1 MADMAQAPDLAAAA
15 VRARSNR
22 APAQWL
28 VLAAVAGIGLNLRPF
43 LTAVGPLAPSIRAG
57 TGLTYQGMAWL
68 TLLPMLL
75 MGVGAFFGPALRAR
89 LGARTA
95 VLGALAVLGA
105 GCALRLGVTGGGW
118 LIASAAL
125 CGLGVAVVQA
135 ACPGLVKQ
143 EFPGRVAPVMG
154 LYSAALMGGGAL
166 GAQLSPYVT
175 ALSGSWRE
183 ALALWSLPALAA
195 LALAWVALPRSDRAH
210 QENRVPQ
217 HALSRSHSPGT
228 TRALLRRPRTWL
240 LMGCFGVMNGGYA
253 SLVAWLAPFYQG
265 HGWSAPASGA
275 LVALMAVAQAGAAL
289 LLPALAAR
297 RTDRRAWMVLALA
310 MQVTGFAGL
319 ALWPDAAPHAWA
331 VIGGA
336 GLGGCFA
343 LYLVVALDHLP
354 DPDSA
359 GALSALMQGGGFLL
373 AALAPW
379 LTAMLQA
386 HTGGFAAGWWY
397 HLGCAALVGVLTLR
411 LNPAGYGAAYAAP
424 AAGPSATR
432 AGNPRQIPQ

>member
-1 MADMAQAPDLAAAA
+1 MAEG
-15 VRARSNR
+15 ARPVQPQPPR
-22 APAQWL
+22 WL

-43 LTAVGPLAPSIRAG
+43 LTAVGPLAPAIRGG
-57 TGLTYQGMAWL
+57 TGLSYQGMAWL

-75 MGVGAFFGPALRAR
+75 MGVGAFFGPAIRAR

-95 VLGALAVLGA
+95 VLGALALLGA
-105 GCALRLGVTGGGW
+105 GCALRLGVAGGTW

-143 EFPGRVAPVMG
+143 EFPARVAPVMG

-175 ALSGSWRE
+175 ELAGSWRE
-183 ALALWSLPALAA
+183 ALALWAVPALAA
-195 LALAWVALPRSDRAH
+195 LALAWVALPRGPSR
-210 QENRVPQ
+210 QP
-217 HALSRSHSPGT
+217 ALAAAAPAGPPASATGK

-240 LMGCFGVMNGGYA
+240 LMISFGVMNGGYA
-253 SLVAWLAPFYQG
+253 SLVAWLAPFYQS
-265 HGWSAPASGA
+265 HGWSAPASGS
-275 LVALMAVAQAGAAL
+275 LVALMAVAQAAAAL

-297 RTDRRAWMVLALA
+297 RPDRRAWMALALA
-310 MQVTGFAGL
+310 MQVAGFAGL

-354 DPDSA
+354 DADSA
-359 GALSALMQGGGFLL
+359 GALSAVMQGGGFLL
-373 AALAPW
+373 ASLAPW
-379 LTAMLQA
+379 ITAMLQA
-386 HTGGFAAGWWY
+386 RTGSFAAGWWY
-397 HLGCAALVGVLTLR
+397 HLACAAVVGLLTMRLDPARYGASFALPAPAGCAR
-411 LNPAGYGAAYAAP
+411 QAG
-424 AAGPSATR
+424 
-432 AGNPRQIPQ
+432 

>member
-1 MADMAQAPDLAAAA
+1 MAEGARP
-15 VRARSNR
+15 VRPQPPR
-22 APAQWL
+22 WL

-43 LTAVGPLAPSIRAG
+43 LTAVGPLAPAIRGG
-57 TGLTYQGMAWL
+57 TGLSYQGMAWL

-75 MGVGAFFGPALRAR
+75 MGVGAFFGPAIRAR

-95 VLGALAVLGA
+95 VLGALALLGA
-105 GCALRLGVTGGGW
+105 GCALRLGVAGGTW

-143 EFPGRVAPVMG
+143 EFPARVAPVMG

-175 ALSGSWRE
+175 ELAGSWRE
-183 ALALWSLPALAA
+183 ALALWAVPALAA
-195 LALAWVALPRSDRAH
+195 LALAWVALPHGPGRQPASAPAAPPGRSPIA
-210 QENRVPQ
+210 
-217 HALSRSHSPGT
+217 AGK

-240 LMGCFGVMNGGYA
+240 LMISFGVMNGGYA
-253 SLVAWLAPFYQG
+253 SLVAWLAPFYQS
-265 HGWSAPASGA
+265 HGWSAPASGS
-275 LVALMAVAQAGAAL
+275 LVALMAVAQAAAAL

-297 RTDRRAWMVLALA
+297 RLDRRAWMALALA
-310 MQVTGFAGL
+310 MQVAGFAGL
-319 ALWPDAAPHAWA
+319 ALRPDIAPHAWA

-354 DPDSA
+354 DADSA
-359 GALSALMQGGGFLL
+359 GALSAVMQGGGFLL
-373 AALAPW
+373 ASLAPW
-379 LTAMLQA
+379 ITAMLQA
-386 HTGGFAAGWWY
+386 RTGSFAAGWWY
-397 HLGCAALVGVLTLR
+397 HLACAAVVGVLTMR
-411 LNPAGYGAAYAAP
+411 LDPARYGASFALPAP
-424 AAGPSATR
+424 TGCARQAG
-432 AGNPRQIPQ
+432 

>member
-1 MADMAQAPDLAAAA
+1 MRPQPP
-15 VRARSNR
+15 R
-22 APAQWL
+22 WL

-43 LTAVGPLAPSIRAG
+43 LTAVGPLAPAIRGG
-57 TGLTYQGMAWL
+57 TGLSYQGMAWL

-75 MGVGAFFGPALRAR
+75 MGVGAFFGPAIRAR

-95 VLGALAVLGA
+95 VLGALALLGA
-105 GCALRLGVTGGGW
+105 GCALRLGVAGGTW

-143 EFPGRVAPVMG
+143 EFPARVAPVMG

-175 ALSGSWRE
+175 ELAGSWRE
-183 ALALWSLPALAA
+183 ALALWAVPALAA
-195 LALAWVALPRSDRAH
+195 LALAWVALPHGPDRQPASAPAAPPGRSPIA
-210 QENRVPQ
+210 
-217 HALSRSHSPGT
+217 AGK

-240 LMGCFGVMNGGYA
+240 LMISFGVMNGGYA
-253 SLVAWLAPFYQG
+253 SLVAWLAPFYQS
-265 HGWSAPASGA
+265 HGWSAPASGS
-275 LVALMAVAQAGAAL
+275 LVALMAVAQAAAAL

-297 RTDRRAWMVLALA
+297 RLDRRAWMALALA
-310 MQVTGFAGL
+310 MQVAGFAGL
-319 ALWPDAAPHAWA
+319 ALRPDIAPHAWA

-354 DPDSA
+354 DADSA
-359 GALSALMQGGGFLL
+359 GALSAVMQGGGFLL
-373 AALAPW
+373 ASLAPW
-379 LTAMLQA
+379 ITAMLQA
-386 HTGGFAAGWWY
+386 RTGSFAAGWWY
-397 HLGCAALVGVLTLR
+397 HLACAAVVGVLTMR
-411 LNPAGYGAAYAAP
+411 LDPARYGASFALPAP
-424 AAGPSATR
+424 TGCARQAG
-432 AGNPRQIPQ
+432 

>member
-1 MADMAQAPDLAAAA
+1 MAEAAREAGRA
-15 VRARSNR
+15 VGTVRPSPPR
-22 APAQWL
+22 WL

-43 LTAVGPLAPSIRAG
+43 LTAVGPLAPAIRTG
-57 TGLTYQGMAWL
+57 TGLSYQGMAWL

-75 MGVGAFFGPALRAR
+75 MGVGAFFGPAIRAR
-89 LGARTA
+89 VGARTA
-95 VLGALAVLGA
+95 VLGALALLGA
-105 GCALRLGVTGGGW
+105 GCALRLGVADGTW

-175 ALSGSWRE
+175 DLAGSWRE
-183 ALALWSLPALAA
+183 ALALWAVPALAA
-195 LALAWVALPRSDRAH
+195 LALAWLALPRAAAH
-210 QENRVPQ
+210 MP
-217 HALSRSHSPGT
+217 AAAPASRPAGA

-240 LMGCFGVMNGGYA
+240 LMACFGVMNGGYA
-253 SLVAWLAPFYQG
+253 SLVAWLAPFYQS
-265 HGWSAPASGA
+265 HGWSAPASGS
-275 LVALMAVAQAGAAL
+275 LVALMAVAQAAAAL

-297 RTDRRAWMVLALA
+297 SLDRRAWMALALA
-310 MQVTGFAGL
+310 LQVAGFAGF
-319 ALWPDAAPHAWA
+319 ALWPDAAPQAWA
-331 VIGGA
+331 VTGGA

-359 GALSALMQGGGFLL
+359 GALSAVMQGGGFLL
-373 AALAPW
+373 ASLAPW
-379 LTAMLQA
+379 ITATLHE
-386 HTGGFAAGWWY
+386 HTGDFAAGWWY
-397 HLGCAALVGVLTLR
+397 HLACAAVVGVLTMR
-411 LNPAGYGAAYAAP
+411 LDPARYGVSFAMPPVRAACYA
-424 AAGPSATR
+424 
-432 AGNPRQIPQ
+432 PQ

>member
-1 MADMAQAPDLAAAA
+1 MAEG
-15 VRARSNR
+15 ARPLR
-22 APAQWL
+22 PQPPRWL

-43 LTAVGPLAPSIRAG
+43 LTAVGPLAPAIRGG
-57 TGLTYQGMAWL
+57 TGLSYQGMAWL

-75 MGVGAFFGPALRAR
+75 MGVGAFFGPAIRAR

-95 VLGALAVLGA
+95 VLGALALLGA
-105 GCALRLGVTGGGW
+105 GCALRLGVAGGAW

-143 EFPGRVAPVMG
+143 EFPARVAPVMG

-175 ALSGSWRE
+175 ELAGSWRE
-183 ALALWSLPALAA
+183 ALALWAVPALAA
-195 LALAWVALPRSDRAH
+195 LALAWVALPRGRAR
-210 QENRVPQ
+210 QPASVP
-217 HALSRSHSPGT
+217 AAPSGSSPIAAGK
-228 TRALLRRPRTWL
+228 TRALLQRPRTWL
-240 LMGCFGVMNGGYA
+240 LMISFGVMNGGYA
-253 SLVAWLAPFYQG
+253 SLVAWLAPFYQS
-265 HGWSAPASGA
+265 HGWSAPASGS

-297 RTDRRAWMVLALA
+297 RLDRRAWMALALA
-310 MQVTGFAGL
+310 MQVAGFAGL
-319 ALWPDAAPHAWA
+319 ALWPDVAPHAWA

-354 DPDSA
+354 DADSA
-359 GALSALMQGGGFLL
+359 GALSAVMQGGGFLL
-373 AALAPW
+373 ASLAPW
-379 LTAMLQA
+379 ITAMLQA
-386 HTGGFAAGWWY
+386 RTGSFAAGWWY
-397 HLGCAALVGVLTLR
+397 HLACAAVVGVLTMR
-411 LNPAGYGAAYAAP
+411 LDPARYGASFALPAPAGCA
-424 AAGPSATR
+424 
-432 AGNPRQIPQ
+432 RQGG

>member
-1 MADMAQAPDLAAAA
+1 MAQASDLASAPAC
-15 VRARSNR
+15 ARSR
-22 APAQWL
+22 GAPARWL

-89 LGARTA
+89 LGARNA
-95 VLGALAVLGA
+95 VLGALALLGTA
-105 GCALRLGVTGGGW
+105 CALRLGVTGGGW

-175 ALSGSWRE
+175 ELSGSWRE

-195 LALAWVALPRSDRAH
+195 LALAWVALPRATATATATAAR
-210 QENRVPQ
+210 QP
-217 HALSRSHSPGT
+217 SRGA

-297 RTDRRAWMVLALA
+297 RVDRRGWMVLALA

-319 ALWPDAAPHAWA
+319 ALWPDAAPYAWA
-331 VIGGA
+331 MIGGA

-359 GALSALMQGGGFLL
+359 GTLSALMQGGGFLL

-411 LNPAGYGAAYAAP
+411 LDPAGYGAAYAAP
-424 AAGPSATR
+424 ASAVTAR
-432 AGNPRQIPQ
+432 AAADSPQ

>member
-1 MADMAQAPDLAAAA
+1 
-15 VRARSNR
+15 
-22 APAQWL
+22 
-28 VLAAVAGIGLNLRPF
+28 
-43 LTAVGPLAPSIRAG
+43 
-57 TGLTYQGMAWL
+57 
-68 TLLPMLL
+68 ML
-75 MGVGAFFGPALRAR
+75 
-89 LGARTA
+89 
-95 VLGALAVLGA
+95 
-105 GCALRLGVTGGGW
+105 

-166 GAQLSPYVT
+166 GAQLSPWVT
-175 ALSGSWRE
+175 TLAGSWRE
-183 ALALWSLPALAA
+183 ALALWAVPALAA
-195 LALAWVALPRSDRAH
+195 LALAWVALPRTEARPAG
-210 QENRVPQ
+210 
-217 HALSRSHSPGT
+217 ASPAARPPGAA
-228 TRALLRRPRTWL
+228 RALLRRPRTWL
-240 LMGCFGVMNGGYA
+240 LMLCFGVMNGGYA

-275 LVALMAVAQAGAAL
+275 LVALMALAQAAAAL

-310 MQVTGFAGL
+310 MQVAGFGGL

-373 AALAPW
+373 ASLAPW
-379 LTAMLQA
+379 ITAVL
-386 HTGGFAAGWWY
+386 HERSGGFAAGWWY

-411 LNPAGYGAAYAAP
+411 FDPARYRASYAMPMTSRAASQPEPAGL
-424 AAGPSATR
+424 
-432 AGNPRQIPQ
+432 Q

>member
-1 MADMAQAPDLAAAA
+1 MADAIANAPA
-15 VRARSNR
+15 VRATPR
-22 APAQWL
+22 WL

-43 LTAVGPLAPSIRAG
+43 LTAVGPLAPAIRAG
-57 TGLTYQGMAWL
+57 TGLSYQGMAWL

-75 MGVGAFFGPALRAR
+75 MGVGAFFGPAIRAR
-89 LGARTA
+89 LGARAA
-95 VLGALAVLGA
+95 VLGALALLGA
-105 GCALRLGVTGGGW
+105 GCALRLGVADGTL

-143 EFPGRVAPVMG
+143 EFPERVAPVMG

-166 GAQLSPYVT
+166 GAQLSPWVST
-175 ALSGSWRE
+175 QAGSWRE
-183 ALALWSLPALAA
+183 ALALWAVPVLAA
-195 LALAWVALPRSDRAH
+195 LALAWVALPR
-210 QENRVPQ
+210 
-217 HALSRSHSPGT
+217 ALPARGASPLRPPSAA
-228 TRALLRRPRTWL
+228 RALLRRPRTWL
-240 LMGCFGVMNGGYA
+240 LMLCFGVMNGGYA

-275 LVALMAVAQAGAAL
+275 LVALMALAQAAAAL

-297 RTDRRAWMVLALA
+297 RADRRAWMALALA
-310 MQVTGFAGL
+310 MQVAGFGGL

-373 AALAPW
+373 ASLAPW
-379 LTAMLQA
+379 ITAMLQA
-386 HTGGFAAGWWY
+386 RTGGFAAGWWY

-411 LNPAGYGAAYAAP
+411 LDPARYGSAYAMP
-424 AAGPSATR
+424 RAAG
-432 AGNPRQIPQ
+432 

>member
-1 MADMAQAPDLAAAA
+1 MAQAPDLAAAA
-15 VRARSNR
+15 ACTRSGR
-22 APAQWL
+22 APARWL

-89 LGARTA
+89 LGARNA
-95 VLGALAVLGA
+95 VLGALALLGT
-105 GCALRLGVTGGGW
+105 GCALRLGVTDGGW

-125 CGLGVAVVQA
+125 CGLGVAVVQS

-183 ALALWSLPALAA
+183 ALALWALPALAA
-195 LALAWVALPRSDRAH
+195 LALAWVALPRAH
-210 QENRVPQ
+210 RNHRLPD
-217 HALSRSHSPGT
+217 HTASRSQSAGAA
-228 TRALLRRPRTWL
+228 RALLRRPRTWL

-297 RTDRRAWMVLALA
+297 RVDRRAWMVLALA
-310 MQVTGFAGL
+310 LQVTGFAGL
-319 ALWPDAAPHAWA
+319 ALWPDAAPYAWA

-397 HLGCAALVGVLTLR
+397 HLGCATLVCALTLR
-411 LNPAGYGAAYAAP
+411 LNPASYGAAYGPDAAP
-424 AAGPSATR
+424 ASAAKPPATGPAS
-432 AGNPRQIPQ
+432 PQ

>member
-1 MADMAQAPDLAAAA
+1 MAEGARPAHPAPP
-15 VRARSNR
+15 R
-22 APAQWL
+22 WL

-43 LTAVGPLAPSIRAG
+43 LTAVGPLAPAIHSG
-57 TGLTYQGMAWL
+57 TGLSYQGMAWL

-75 MGVGAFFGPALRAR
+75 MGVGAFFGPAIRAR

-95 VLGALAVLGA
+95 VLGALALLGA
-105 GCALRLGVTGGGW
+105 GCALRLGVTGGTW

-143 EFPGRVAPVMG
+143 EFPARVAPVMG

-175 ALSGSWRE
+175 ELAGSWRE
-183 ALALWSLPALAA
+183 ALALWAMPALAA
-195 LALAWVALPRSDRAH
+195 LALAWVALPRGPGR
-210 QENRVPQ
+210 QP
-217 HALSRSHSPGT
+217 ALATAAPASRPAFAGGK

-240 LMGCFGVMNGGYA
+240 LMISFGVMNGGYA
-253 SLVAWLAPFYQG
+253 SLVAWLAPFYQS
-265 HGWSAPASGA
+265 HGWSAPASGS

-297 RTDRRAWMVLALA
+297 RLDRRAWMALALA
-310 MQVTGFAGL
+310 LQVAGFAGL
-319 ALWPDAAPHAWA
+319 ALWPDAAPQAWA

-354 DPDSA
+354 DADSA
-359 GALSALMQGGGFLL
+359 GALSAVMQGGGFLL
-373 AALAPW
+373 ASLAPW
-379 LTAMLQA
+379 LTAMLHA
-386 HTGGFAAGWWY
+386 RTGSFAAGWWY
-397 HLGCAALVGVLTLR
+397 HLACAAVVGVLTMR
-411 LNPAGYGAAYAAP
+411 LDPARYGASFALPAPAGCARQ
-424 AAGPSATR
+424 AG
-432 AGNPRQIPQ
+432 

>member
-1 MADMAQAPDLAAAA
+1 MRPQPP
-15 VRARSNR
+15 R
-22 APAQWL
+22 WL

-43 LTAVGPLAPSIRAG
+43 LTAVGPLAPAIRGG
-57 TGLTYQGMAWL
+57 TGLSYQGMAWL

-75 MGVGAFFGPALRAR
+75 MGVGAFFGPAIRAR

-95 VLGALAVLGA
+95 VLGALALLGA
-105 GCALRLGVTGGGW
+105 GCALRLGVAGGTW

-143 EFPGRVAPVMG
+143 EFPARVAPVMG

-175 ALSGSWRE
+175 ELAGSWRE
-183 ALALWSLPALAA
+183 ALALWAVPALAA
-195 LALAWVALPRSDRAH
+195 LALAWVALPHGPDRQPASAPAAPPGRSPIA
-210 QENRVPQ
+210 
-217 HALSRSHSPGT
+217 AGK

-240 LMGCFGVMNGGYA
+240 LMISFGVMNGGYA
-253 SLVAWLAPFYQG
+253 SLVAWLAPFYQS
-265 HGWSAPASGA
+265 HGWSAPASGS
-275 LVALMAVAQAGAAL
+275 LVALMAVAQAAAAL

-297 RTDRRAWMVLALA
+297 RLDRRAWMALALA
-310 MQVTGFAGL
+310 MQAAGFAGL
-319 ALWPDAAPHAWA
+319 ALRPDIAPHAWA

-359 GALSALMQGGGFLL
+359 GALSAVMQGGGFLL
-373 AALAPW
+373 ASLAPW
-379 LTAMLQA
+379 ITAMLQA
-386 HTGGFAAGWWY
+386 RTGSFAAGWWY
-397 HLGCAALVGVLTLR
+397 HLACAAVVGVLTMR
-411 LNPAGYGAAYAAP
+411 LDPARYGASFALPAP
-424 AAGPSATR
+424 TGCARQAG
-432 AGNPRQIPQ
+432 

>member
-1 MADMAQAPDLAAAA
+1 MAEGARP
-15 VRARSNR
+15 VRPQPPR
-22 APAQWL
+22 WL

-43 LTAVGPLAPSIRAG
+43 LTAVGPLAPAIRGG
-57 TGLTYQGMAWL
+57 TGLSYQGMAWL

-75 MGVGAFFGPALRAR
+75 MGVGAFFGPAIRAR

-95 VLGALAVLGA
+95 VLGALALLGA
-105 GCALRLGVTGGGW
+105 GCAVRLGVAGGTW

-143 EFPGRVAPVMG
+143 EFPARVAPVMG

-175 ALSGSWRE
+175 ELAGSWRE
-183 ALALWSLPALAA
+183 ALALWAVPALAA
-195 LALAWVALPRSDRAH
+195 LALAWVALPHGPARQQASLPAAPSGRSPVAAGR
-210 QENRVPQ
+210 
-217 HALSRSHSPGT
+217 

-240 LMGCFGVMNGGYA
+240 LMISFGVMNGGYA
-253 SLVAWLAPFYQG
+253 SLVAWLAPFYQS
-265 HGWSAPASGA
+265 HGWSAPASGS
-275 LVALMAVAQAGAAL
+275 LVALMAVAQAAAAL

-297 RTDRRAWMVLALA
+297 RLDRRAWMALALA
-310 MQVTGFAGL
+310 MQVAGFAGL

-354 DPDSA
+354 DADSA
-359 GALSALMQGGGFLL
+359 GALSAVMQGGGFLL
-373 AALAPW
+373 ASLAPW
-379 LTAMLQA
+379 ITAMLQA
-386 HTGGFAAGWWY
+386 RTGSFAAGWWY
-397 HLGCAALVGVLTLR
+397 HLACAAVVGVLTMR
-411 LNPAGYGAAYAAP
+411 LDPARYGASFALP
-424 AAGPSATR
+424 ASAGCAR
-432 AGNPRQIPQ
+432 QAG

>member
-1 MADMAQAPDLAAAA
+1 MAGVA
-15 VRARSNR
+15 VRSTPR
-22 APAQWL
+22 WL

-43 LTAVGPLAPSIRAG
+43 LTAVGPLAPAIRAG

-95 VLGALAVLGA
+95 MLGALALLGA
-105 GCALRLGVTGGGW
+105 GCALRLGVADGTL

-143 EFPGRVAPVMG
+143 EFPRRVAPVMG

-166 GAQLSPYVT
+166 GAQLSPYVSAQT
-175 ALSGSWRE
+175 GSWRE
-183 ALALWSLPALAA
+183 ALALWALPALAA
-195 LALAWVALPRSDRAH
+195 LMLAWVALPRACANPAPSPVETAPARPPRA
-210 QENRVPQ
+210 
-217 HALSRSHSPGT
+217 A
-228 TRALLRRPRTWL
+228 RALLRHRRTWL
-240 LMGCFGVMNGGYA
+240 LMLCFGVMNGGYA

-275 LVALMAVAQAGAAL
+275 LVALMALAQAAAAL

-297 RTDRRAWMVLALA
+297 HADRRAWMALALA
-310 MQVTGFAGL
+310 MQVIGFAGL

-354 DPDSA
+354 DPHSA

-379 LTAMLQA
+379 ITAMLRE
-386 HTGGFAAGWWY
+386 HTGGFAAGWGY
-397 HLGCAALVGVLTLR
+397 HMGCAALVGVLTMR
-411 LNPAGYGAAYAAP
+411 LDPARYGACYAMPP
-424 AAGPSATR
+424 AAR
-432 AGNPRQIPQ
+432 APGQAGAIQ

>member
-1 MADMAQAPDLAAAA
+1 MAEGARP
-15 VRARSNR
+15 VRPQPPR
-22 APAQWL
+22 WL

-43 LTAVGPLAPSIRAG
+43 LTAVGPLAPAIRGG
-57 TGLTYQGMAWL
+57 TGLSYQGMAWL

-75 MGVGAFFGPALRAR
+75 MGVGAFFGPAIRAR

-95 VLGALAVLGA
+95 VLGALALLGA
-105 GCALRLGVTGGGW
+105 GCALRLGVAGGTW

-143 EFPGRVAPVMG
+143 EFPARVAPVMG

-175 ALSGSWRE
+175 ELAGSWRE
-183 ALALWSLPALAA
+183 ALALWAVPALAA
-195 LALAWVALPRSDRAH
+195 LALAWVALPHGPDRQPASAPAAPPGRSPIA
-210 QENRVPQ
+210 
-217 HALSRSHSPGT
+217 AGK

-240 LMGCFGVMNGGYA
+240 LMISFGVMNGGYA
-253 SLVAWLAPFYQG
+253 SLVAWLAPFYQS
-265 HGWSAPASGA
+265 HGWSAPASGS
-275 LVALMAVAQAGAAL
+275 LVALMAVAQAAAAL

-297 RTDRRAWMVLALA
+297 RLDRRAWMALALA
-310 MQVTGFAGL
+310 MQVAGFAGL
-319 ALWPDAAPHAWA
+319 ALRPDIAPHAWA

-354 DPDSA
+354 DADSA
-359 GALSALMQGGGFLL
+359 GALSAVMQGGGFLL
-373 AALAPW
+373 ASLAPW
-379 LTAMLQA
+379 ITAMLQA
-386 HTGGFAAGWWY
+386 RTGSFAAGWWY
-397 HLGCAALVGVLTLR
+397 HLACAAVVGVLTMR
-411 LNPAGYGAAYAAP
+411 LDPARYGASFALPAP
-424 AAGPSATR
+424 TGCARQAG
-432 AGNPRQIPQ
+432 

>member
-1 MADMAQAPDLAAAA
+1 MAEGARPAHPAPP
-15 VRARSNR
+15 R
-22 APAQWL
+22 WL

-43 LTAVGPLAPSIRAG
+43 LTAVGPLAPAIRGG
-57 TGLTYQGMAWL
+57 TGLSYQGMAWL

-75 MGVGAFFGPALRAR
+75 MGVGAFFGPAIRAR

-95 VLGALAVLGA
+95 VLGALALLGA
-105 GCALRLGVTGGGW
+105 GCALRLGVTGGTW

-143 EFPGRVAPVMG
+143 EFPARVAPVMG

-175 ALSGSWRE
+175 ELAGSWRE
-183 ALALWSLPALAA
+183 ALALWAVPALAA
-195 LALAWVALPRSDRAH
+195 LALAWVALPRGPGR
-210 QENRVPQ
+210 QP
-217 HALSRSHSPGT
+217 ALATVAPASRPAFAAGK

-240 LMGCFGVMNGGYA
+240 LMISFGVMNGGYA
-253 SLVAWLAPFYQG
+253 SLVAWLAPFYQS
-265 HGWSAPASGA
+265 HGWSAPASGS
-275 LVALMAVAQAGAAL
+275 LVALMAVAQAAAAL

-297 RTDRRAWMVLALA
+297 RLDRRAWMALALA
-310 MQVTGFAGL
+310 MQVAGFAGL
-319 ALWPDAAPHAWA
+319 ALWPDAAPQAWA

-354 DPDSA
+354 DADSA
-359 GALSALMQGGGFLL
+359 GALSAVMQGGGFLL
-373 AALAPW
+373 ASLAPW

-386 HTGGFAAGWWY
+386 RTGSFAAGWWY
-397 HLGCAALVGVLTLR
+397 HLACAAVVGVLTMR
-411 LNPAGYGAAYAAP
+411 LDPARYGASFGLPAPAGCARQ
-424 AAGPSATR
+424 AG
-432 AGNPRQIPQ
+432 

>member
-1 MADMAQAPDLAAAA
+1 MAEG
-15 VRARSNR
+15 ARPVPPR
-22 APAQWL
+22 WL

-43 LTAVGPLAPSIRAG
+43 LTAVGPLAPAIRGG
-57 TGLTYQGMAWL
+57 TGLSYQGMAWL

-95 VLGALAVLGA
+95 VLGALALLGA
-105 GCALRLGVTGGGW
+105 GCALRLGVAGGTW

-143 EFPGRVAPVMG
+143 EFPARVAPVMG

-175 ALSGSWRE
+175 ELAGSWRE
-183 ALALWSLPALAA
+183 ALALWAVPALAA
-195 LALAWVALPRSDRAH
+195 LALAWVALPRGPARAPAL
-210 QENRVPQ
+210 VP
-217 HALSRSHSPGT
+217 AARSGGPAVVAGK

-240 LMGCFGVMNGGYA
+240 LMISFGVMNGGYA
-253 SLVAWLAPFYQG
+253 SLVAWLAPFYQS
-265 HGWSAPASGA
+265 HGWSAPASGS
-275 LVALMAVAQAGAAL
+275 LVALMAVAQAAAAL

-297 RTDRRAWMVLALA
+297 RLDRRAWMGLALA
-310 MQVTGFAGL
+310 LQVAGFAGL

-359 GALSALMQGGGFLL
+359 GALSAVMQGGGFLL
-373 AALAPW
+373 ASLAPW
-379 LTAMLQA
+379 ITAMLQA
-386 HTGGFAAGWWY
+386 RTGSFAAGWWY
-397 HLGCAALVGVLTLR
+397 HLACAAVVGVLTMR
-411 LNPAGYGAAYAAP
+411 LDPARYGASFALPAPAGCARQ
-424 AAGPSATR
+424 AG
-432 AGNPRQIPQ
+432 

>member
-1 MADMAQAPDLAAAA
+1 MACARA
-15 VRARSNR
+15 VAEGAKPAHRAHR
-22 APAQWL
+22 APPRWL

-43 LTAVGPLAPSIRAG
+43 LTAVGPLAPAIRGG

-75 MGVGAFFGPALRAR
+75 MGVGAFFGPAIRAR

-95 VLGALAVLGA
+95 VLGALALLGA
-105 GCALRLGVTGGGW
+105 GCALRLGVAGGTW

-143 EFPGRVAPVMG
+143 EFPARVAPVMG

-166 GAQLSPYVT
+166 GAQLSPYVSGL
-175 ALSGSWRE
+175 AGSWRE
-183 ALALWSLPALAA
+183 ALALWAVPALAA
-195 LALAWVALPRSDRAH
+195 LALAWWALPRGAAGT
-210 QENRVPQ
+210 P
-217 HALSRSHSPGT
+217 ALAAAPAIGAGK

-240 LMGCFGVMNGGYA
+240 LMACFGVMNGGYA
-253 SLVAWLAPFYQG
+253 SLVAWLAPFYQS
-265 HGWSAPASGA
+265 HGWSAPASGS
-275 LVALMAVAQAGAAL
+275 LVALMAVAQAAAAL

-297 RTDRRAWMVLALA
+297 RLDRRAWMALALA
-310 MQVTGFAGL
+310 LQVAGFAGL

-354 DPDSA
+354 DADSA
-359 GALSALMQGGGFLL
+359 GALSAVMQGGGFLL
-373 AALAPW
+373 ASLAPW
-379 LTAMLQA
+379 ITAMLQA
-386 HTGGFAAGWWY
+386 RTGSFAAGWWY
-397 HLGCAALVGVLTLR
+397 HLACAALVGVLTMR
-411 LNPAGYGAAYAAP
+411 LDPARYGASFALPAPAGSAK
-424 AAGPSATR
+424 AG
-432 AGNPRQIPQ
+432 

>member
-1 MADMAQAPDLAAAA
+1 MAEGARP
-15 VRARSNR
+15 VRPQPPR
-22 APAQWL
+22 WL

-43 LTAVGPLAPSIRAG
+43 LTAVGPLAPAIRGG
-57 TGLTYQGMAWL
+57 TGLSYQGMAWL

-75 MGVGAFFGPALRAR
+75 MGVGAFFGPAIRAR

-95 VLGALAVLGA
+95 VLGALALLGA
-105 GCALRLGVTGGGW
+105 GCAVRLGVAGGTW

-143 EFPGRVAPVMG
+143 EFPARVAPVMG

-175 ALSGSWRE
+175 ELAGSWRE
-183 ALALWSLPALAA
+183 ALALWAVPALAA
-195 LALAWVALPRSDRAH
+195 LALAWVALPHGPARHQASLPAAPSGRSPVAAGR
-210 QENRVPQ
+210 
-217 HALSRSHSPGT
+217 

-240 LMGCFGVMNGGYA
+240 LMISFGVMNGGYA
-253 SLVAWLAPFYQG
+253 SLVAWLAPFYQS
-265 HGWSAPASGA
+265 HGWSAPASGS
-275 LVALMAVAQAGAAL
+275 LVALMAVAQAAAAL

-297 RTDRRAWMVLALA
+297 RLDRRAWMALALA
-310 MQVTGFAGL
+310 LQVAGFAGL
-319 ALWPDAAPHAWA
+319 ALWPDLAPHAWA

-354 DPDSA
+354 DADSA
-359 GALSALMQGGGFLL
+359 GALSAVMQGGGFLL
-373 AALAPW
+373 ASLAPW
-379 LTAMLQA
+379 ITAMLQA
-386 HTGGFAAGWWY
+386 RTGSFAAGWWY
-397 HLGCAALVGVLTLR
+397 HLACAAVVGVLTMR
-411 LNPAGYGAAYAAP
+411 LDPARYGASFALP
-424 AAGPSATR
+424 ASAGCARR
-432 AGNPRQIPQ
+432 AG

>member
-1 MADMAQAPDLAAAA
+1 MAQAPDLAGAAA
-15 VRARSNR
+15 CARGGR
-22 APAQWL
+22 APARWL

-43 LTAVGPLAPSIRAG
+43 LTAVGPLAPSIRSG

-89 LGARTA
+89 LGARNA
-95 VLGALAVLGA
+95 VLGALALLGA
-105 GCALRLGVTGGGW
+105 GCALRLGVTDAGW

-183 ALALWSLPALAA
+183 ALALWALPALAA
-195 LALAWVALPRSDRAH
+195 LALAWVALPRAHRNDRL
-210 QENRVPQ
+210 PD
-217 HALSRSHSPGT
+217 HAAARSQSAGQSAAI
-228 TRALLRRPRTWL
+228 TRTLLRRPRTWL

-297 RTDRRAWMVLALA
+297 RVDRRAWMLLALA

-319 ALWPDAAPHAWA
+319 ALWPDAAPYAWA

-411 LNPAGYGAAYAAP
+411 LNPASFGAAYAAP
-424 AAGPSATR
+424 APAARPSTTIDDK
-432 AGNPRQIPQ
+432 PVSPQ

>member
-1 MADMAQAPDLAAAA
+1 MAEG
-15 VRARSNR
+15 ARPPR
-22 APAQWL
+22 WL

-43 LTAVGPLAPSIRAG
+43 LTAVGPLAPAIRGG
-57 TGLTYQGMAWL
+57 TGLSYQGMAWL

-75 MGVGAFFGPALRAR
+75 MGVGAFFGPAIRAR

-95 VLGALAVLGA
+95 VLGALALLGG
-105 GCALRLGVTGGGW
+105 GCALRLGAAGATL

-143 EFPGRVAPVMG
+143 EFPARVAPVMG

-175 ALSGSWRE
+175 ELAGSWRE
-183 ALALWSLPALAA
+183 ALALWAVPALAA
-195 LALAWVALPRSDRAH
+195 LALAWVALPRGAARKPAWAGAA
-210 QENRVPQ
+210 P
-217 HALSRSHSPGT
+217 ASRPASAAGKT
-228 TRALLRRPRTWL
+228 GALLRRPRTWL
-240 LMGCFGVMNGGYA
+240 LMACFGVMNGGYA
-253 SLVAWLAPFYQG
+253 SLVAWLAPFYQS
-265 HGWSAPASGA
+265 HGWSAPASGS
-275 LVALMAVAQAGAAL
+275 LVALMAVAQAAAAL
-289 LLPALAAR
+289 LLPTLAAR
-297 RTDRRAWMVLALA
+297 RLDRRAWMALALGL
-310 MQVTGFAGL
+310 QVAGFAGL

-359 GALSALMQGGGFLL
+359 GTLSAVMQGGGFLL
-373 AALAPW
+373 ASLAPW
-379 LTAMLQA
+379 LTAMLHA
-386 HTGGFAAGWWY
+386 RTGDFAAGWWY
-397 HLGCAALVGVLTLR
+397 HLACAAVVGVLTMR
-411 LNPAGYGAAYAAP
+411 LDPARYGASFALPAPAGCARP
-424 AAGPSATR
+424 AG
-432 AGNPRQIPQ
+432 

>member
-1 MADMAQAPDLAAAA
+1 MAEGVRGATGSA
-15 VRARSNR
+15 VRTTPR
-22 APAQWL
+22 WL

-43 LTAVGPLAPSIRAG
+43 LTAVGPLAPAIRTS
-57 TGLTYQGMAWL
+57 TGLSYQGMAWL

-75 MGVGAFFGPALRAR
+75 MGVGAFFGPAIRAR

-95 VLGALAVLGA
+95 VLGALALLGA
-105 GCALRLGVTGGGW
+105 GCALRLGVADGTW

-175 ALSGSWRE
+175 ALAGSWRD
-183 ALALWSLPALAA
+183 ALALWAVPALAA
-195 LALAWVALPRSDRAH
+195 LALAWVALPRTAASMAGK
-210 QENRVPQ
+210 P
-217 HALSRSHSPGT
+217 AISPTGA

-240 LMGCFGVMNGGYA
+240 LMACFGVMNGGYA
-253 SLVAWLAPFYQG
+253 SLVAWLAPFYQD
-265 HGWSAPASGA
+265 HGWSASASGS
-275 LVALMAVAQAGAAL
+275 LVALMAVAQAAAAL
-289 LLPALAAR
+289 LLPVLAAR
-297 RTDRRAWMVLALA
+297 SLDRRAWMALALA
-310 MQVTGFAGL
+310 MQVAGFGGL

-373 AALAPW
+373 ASLAPW
-379 LTAMLQA
+379 ITAML
-386 HTGGFAAGWWY
+386 HERTGDFATGWWY
-397 HLGCAALVGVLTLR
+397 HLACATLVGVLTMR
-411 LNPAGYGAAYAAP
+411 LDPARYGVSFALP
-424 AAGPSATR
+424 PVHATSCAR
-432 AGNPRQIPQ
+432 